1 MSMRNT
7 ETDFFGKQDGE
18 RILYVVRPHQLS
30 LIAKIAQIYL
40 IAIVVLLA
48 FVILGSQVAP
58 FGLFTTAGLITGLL
72 IAIVGTKVITNYQ
85 KRDIAYITDRRLV
98 RFEPT
103 TLVATNPRSITWD
116 EVVKVKTYPPN
127 LVWKELAIGCVSI
140 HSRSSMRDY
149 SPDDKTF
156 YDVSVDDIELKDV
169 YLYKD
174 LGNYIDKILFTYKQR
189 PKEMDNIRVFVPK
202 PKGERY

>member
-7 ETDFFGKQDGE
+7 KTDFYGKQEGE
-18 RILYVVRPHQLS
+18 RILYVVRPHKIS
-30 LIAKIAQIYL
+30 LIFKLVKIYV
-40 IAIVVLLA
+40 IAAVVFLA
-48 FVILGSQVAP
+48 FVVLGTQVAP
-58 FGLFTTAGLITGLL
+58 LNFFVVLGIIVSLVIAG
-72 IAIVGTKVITNYQ
+72 VGSKVVSNYQ
-85 KRDIAYITDRRLV
+85 SRDIAYITDRRLV

-103 TLVATNPRSITWD
+103 TLVATNPRALSWD

-127 LVWKELAIGCVSI
+127 FLWKELAIGDVSI

-149 SPDDKTF
+149 APDKKEF
-156 YDVSVDDIELKDV
+156 YDISVDDIELKDV

-174 LGNYIDKILFTYKQR
+174 LGNYIDKILFTYKKR
-189 PKEMDNIRVFVPK
+189 PKELDSIHEFVPK